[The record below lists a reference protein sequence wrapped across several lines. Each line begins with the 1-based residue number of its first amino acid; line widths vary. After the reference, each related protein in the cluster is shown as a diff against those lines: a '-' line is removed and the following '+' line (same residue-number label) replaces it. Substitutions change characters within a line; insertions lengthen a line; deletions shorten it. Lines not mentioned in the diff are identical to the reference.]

1 MSPKSKNLVKLS
13 VDQKKLE
20 LIYQLVCEFANRN
33 ITQYSTQELEL
44 ITMFLRRYSMIRGTM
59 NLQLQEHRLA
69 TVYIDSIQQ
78 DFKQIK
84 KLKASQRKVL
94 KDFGLQEVIKE
105 IETFINE
112 QQQHVSANRLLGN
125 TGQ

>member
-1 MSPKSKNLVKLS
+1 
-13 VDQKKLE
+13 
-20 LIYQLVCEFANRN
+20 
-33 ITQYSTQELEL
+33 
-44 ITMFLRRYSMIRGTM
+44 MIRGTM